1 MHILCVKLYMKVNYQ
16 PLTCPTFMCKAA
28 CLLLDLAEN
37 VKDADGF
44 ITATLQVIGKFIE
57 VLAQENN
64 FQRHE

>member
-1 MHILCVKLYMKVNYQ
+1 
-16 PLTCPTFMCKAA
+16 MCKAA
-28 CLLLDLAEN
+28 CLLLDLEEN

-44 ITATLQVIGKFIE
+44 ITATLQVIGKLIE